1 MFDRLFA
8 SVNNN
13 RMKKNRKRK
22 PGGGRKPLPEG
33 QAKSVKVFFRA
44 EPPFYAELEAAAK
57 QAGKPVA
64 TWIHDVL
71 MQVLK
76 GE

>member
-1 MFDRLFA
+1 
-8 SVNNN
+8 
-13 RMKKNRKRK
+13 MKKKKRKRR

-33 QAKSVKVFFRA
+33 QAKTCKVFFRA
-44 EPPFYAELEAAAK
+44 EPPFYAKLEAAAK

-64 TWIHDVL
+64 TWIHDTLVQL
-71 MQVLK
+71 LK